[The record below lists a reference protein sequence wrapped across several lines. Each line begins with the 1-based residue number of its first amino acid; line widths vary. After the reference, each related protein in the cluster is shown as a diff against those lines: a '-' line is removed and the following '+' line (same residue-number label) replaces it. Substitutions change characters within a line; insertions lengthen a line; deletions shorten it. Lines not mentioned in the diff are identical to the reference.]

1 MPQGG
6 HDVTLYS
13 NDYVGIQ
20 LSKAKQEEL
29 RREAER
35 MHQAKEVMKLQPVR
49 PILQRIRLPKIT
61 ISWN

>member
-1 MPQGG
+1 M
-6 HDVTLYS
+6 LYS
-13 NDYVGIQ
+13 NDYVGLQ
-20 LSKAKQEEL
+20 LSKAKQEDL

-35 MHQAKEVMKLQPVR
+35 VHQAQEVLKLRPVR

>member
-1 MPQGG
+1 M
-6 HDVTLYS
+6 LYN

-20 LSKAKQEEL
+20 LTKAKLDDL

-35 MHQAKEVMKLQPVR
+35 LHRVEEALKEQQQQGQVK

-61 ISWN
+61 ITWN

>member
-1 MPQGG
+1 M
-6 HDVTLYS
+6 TLYN

-20 LSKAKQEEL
+20 LSKARQAEL
-29 RREAER
+29 RREAEK
-35 MHQAKEVMKLQPVR
+35 MHQAQEVLKLRPVR

>member
-6 HDVTLYS
+6 HNVTLYN

-20 LSKAKQEEL
+20 LSKARQAEL
-29 RREAER
+29 RREAEK
-35 MHQAKEVMKLQPVR
+35 MHQAQEVLKLRPVR